1 MDGSETGNGV
11 EGDGEE
17 GYRELYNKLDG
28 EHGEEE
34 KEVGKPIVCKKHLG
48 LSLRAINENI
58 DENPEVLQILEG
70 QAGDGKVEFS
80 QFKGIMGD
88 LEKAGWKKVS
98 KKKLLDITDVEILAI
113 FRLCDTTKSGSIS
126 EREAKMGVKL
136 LKKRLGVTDAE
147 AFMREFDTDSDGKLS
162 FTEFQKAVE
171 KLKERESEGLI

>member
-1 MDGSETGNGV
+1 M
-11 EGDGEE
+11 
-17 GYRELYNKLDG
+17 
-28 EHGEEE
+28 
-34 KEVGKPIVCKKHLG
+34 
-48 LSLRAINENI
+48 
-58 DENPEVLQILEG
+58 
-70 QAGDGKVEFS
+70 
-80 QFKGIMGD
+80 
-88 LEKAGWKKVS
+88 EKAGWKKVS